1 MDEKPGFLTELKRR
15 NVFRVAATYGVVGW
29 IVVEVSSTVLPTFD
43 APRWILQVL
52 TFVVILGFPLALVL
66 AWAFELTPDGVK
78 RDADVDRSQARAPT
92 GRRSLLIIFAALAV
106 GALWFLALDRFVE
119 ADRDDID
126 PAPEGERSVAVLP
139 FENISGDA
147 ANDPF
152 TIGIHDDL
160 LTNISQIRSIK
171 TISRTSVLQYRET
184 TKTIPEIAR
193 ELGVAAIL
201 EGGVQRSGNRI
212 RINVQLIDAASDKHL
227 WAETYDR
234 ELTAAG
240 VFAIQSEIATS
251 IADSLRVT
259 LSAEEH
265 ERLDSAPTQSLAA
278 FETYFRGKQLLEE
291 RTRESLYQAVEYFD
305 EVVALDPDF
314 ALAHSGLADAY
325 FLLPEYVADID
336 VAREARG
343 KSEAAANRALAIDPS
358 LPEALTSVGWNR
370 LIHYYD
376 WKGAEANLR
385 RALTIQPN
393 NTGAL
398 HWLSHILSWQGEHE
412 EAIELARRAV
422 EVDPFSRLMSMNLS
436 YILMDAGDMDAS
448 IAIARENIRQYPDA
462 VEQYG
467 NLWLTY
473 LRAGRASEA
482 AGICVTWAERTG
494 RDAEAAKVVG
504 EAFVRYAETGETQA
518 SPNAVVD
525 RVEFG
530 LEDLGQVY
538 AFVGDAERALDAL
551 ELGYE
556 ERSGSRSVLSMRL
569 NEGYDFIR
577 DQPRFIELMARVGL
591 AP

>member
-1 MDEKPGFLTELKRR
+1 MNEKPGFLTELKRR
-15 NVFRVAATYGVVGW
+15 NVFRVATTYGVVGW
-29 IVVEVSSTVLPTFD
+29 IVVEVASTVLPTFD
-43 APRWILQVL
+43 APHWILQVL

-66 AWAFELTPDGVK
+66 AWAFELTPEGVK
-78 RDADVDRSQARAPT
+78 RDADVDRSQARGPA

-119 ADRDDID
+119 ADTDDID

-139 FENISGDA
+139 FENMSGDA

-201 EGGVQRSGNRI
+201 EGGVQRSGDRI
-212 RINVQLIDAASDKHL
+212 RINVQLIDAASDEHV

-234 ELTAAG
+234 ELTAAD

-278 FETYFRGKQLLEE
+278 FESYFRGKQLLEE

-305 EVVALDPDF
+305 EVVALDPEF

-343 KSEAAANRALAIDPS
+343 KSEAAANRALALDPN

-376 WKGAEANLR
+376 WKGAEASLR

-398 HWLSHILSWQGEHE
+398 HWLSHILSWQGGHE

-494 RDAEAAKVVG
+494 RDVEAAKLVG
-504 EAFVRYAETGETQA
+504 EAFVRHAETGEPQVL
-518 SPNAVVD
+518 PNGVVD

-538 AFVGDAERALDAL
+538 AFVGDAGRALDAL

-577 DQPRFIELMARVGL
+577 DHPRFIELMARVGL